1 MAKRKGGR
9 GVVVWWGNFVRNRG
23 LSGKVGNY
31 VRSVNETSDKPL
43 TLSDK
48 GEILAWAGNW

>member
-1 MAKRKGGR
+1 VAKRKGGR